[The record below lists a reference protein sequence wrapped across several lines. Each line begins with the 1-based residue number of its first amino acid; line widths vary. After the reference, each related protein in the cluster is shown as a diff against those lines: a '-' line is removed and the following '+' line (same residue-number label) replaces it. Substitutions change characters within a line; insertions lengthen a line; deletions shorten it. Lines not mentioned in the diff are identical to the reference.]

1 MKKIKFWI
9 RRNFGFSQRHTNG
22 FLLLLSIVVLA
33 ISAPFIFYK
42 NPSQY
47 NPAQDQAELDSLV
60 AQLERQPEAEKYAK
74 YSKYPKVEAPTAK
87 SVKVKLY
94 PFNPNTFTSDEW
106 LTLGVS
112 RFTANNIIKYRD
124 KAGGFKYKE
133 QLQRIYGMSPETYQ
147 SLEPYIQLPNT
158 VERNQRDP
166 EKQYTTK
173 KYPEFP
179 RSGGGTRP
187 KYRLAAF
194 DINTA
199 DTTELKKIR
208 GIGTKLSDRIVK
220 FRDKLGGFTQPA
232 QLADV
237 YGLSPEVLDSL
248 QKYTFIQP
256 DFNPKQLNLNTATY
270 EELRQHPY
278 MNYNLAR
285 LIIAYRTQ
293 HGPYQT
299 VDALRSIKQ
308 LKEEQFQ
315 KLKPYLQL

>member
-9 RRNFGFSQRHTNG
+9 RRNFGFSQRQTNG
-22 FLLLLSIVVLA
+22 FLLLLLIVVLA
-33 ISAPFIFYK
+33 ISAPFIFNK
-42 NPSQY
+42 TTHQY

-60 AQLERQPEAEKYAK
+60 AQLELQPEAEKYAK
-74 YSKYPKVEAPTAK
+74 YPRAGTRAAK
-87 SVKVKLY
+87 SVKVKLH
-94 PFNPNTFTSDEW
+94 PFNPNTLTPDEW
-106 LTLGVS
+106 LALGVS

-147 SLEPYIQLPNT
+147 SLEPYIRLPNT
-158 VERNQRDP
+158 GERNQRDP
-166 EKQYTTK
+166 EKQYATK
-173 KYPEFP
+173 KYPEYP
-179 RSGGGTRP
+179 RSGGSERP

-208 GIGTKLSDRIVK
+208 GIGTKLSARIVK

-232 QLADV
+232 QLAEV

-256 DFNPKQLNLNTATY
+256 DFNPKQLNLNTATF
-270 EELRQHPY
+270 EEMRQHPY

-285 LIIAYRTQ
+285 LIISYRTQ
-293 HGPYQT
+293 HGHYQT
-299 VDALRSIKQ
+299 VDALRNIKQ